1 MSENNR
7 LSTRNA
13 KIAAMLADGEQLKNF
28 YRFIAQNPYINLHD
42 ACQIIIERPDATVCN
57 TMEDWNAIGR
67 RVTKGKKGIPYY
79 DNDGY
84 KRFVFD
90 AANTHGDDRFQR
102 DIIPLKHILI
112 GLDELNG
119 TSLYEDGRGEYR
131 KIHNGVYSY
140 LERQGELTGDEQHDA
155 LLAEGITFLL
165 YSKTGFPK
173 TSVVHLH
180 GLPYSYRD
188 NADFVKELYIRSTI
202 LTQEIEEAYENKQAE
217 VEVIDDT
224 EEETITDEPVI
235 TSTPV
240 EQEEI
245 AQQEERAEENITVSP
260 IYRQYLDAQKINP
273 QAIVIMR
280 VGDFYEVMGEN
291 AIIVADELNI
301 TLTGRNV
308 GLPERVPMC
317 GFPYHTAEKYIDKI
331 LEKHGVLLAEDGQE
345 PKYILSHA
353 EALGQGEPENKP
365 DLIEI
370 PDERSP
376 FDDEQS
382 EEIEDEQEEEWDDLD
397 EDEEDIDED
406 FGEEESEQDE
416 TEEEQVKPTPKSKDE
431 KGIQDRKRKAKPQ
444 LSMFDILEPQGKSE
458 KDAFIDEC
466 LTREHSSNKVK
477 FYDAYRKNLTLTEFA
492 KLLKDTYGIGG
503 SHGGELDKDHNAKGI
518 LYNRKDKQNPDNNLS
533 VHLKWPEVAERI
545 AELIE
550 ADEYLTQSEKNEYAR
565 IVRFRNERAAA
576 KTDDERCEVI
586 ANQIVEYGTK
596 QTYSKT
602 FSEYPHFL
610 EDYAQFYFDHSE
622 EIKQKLLARKEVA
635 AVGEPSDMFDHYL
648 HVNFHIKYCP
658 RWQAILRGRLNKIHR
673 VQDFADSFI
682 WECTDKFNAADHSET
697 LTYTVTPEDIG
708 ESNYLFIKD
717 YRDDFIEYL
726 QAKPGVESV
735 DFSMQKT
742 DIVFRSSYIRDI
754 ITGDELRPAEHTK
767 LVREI
772 ADRVIKEGTENTTSG
787 SWMAY
792 FEELGDK
799 ELFISNNSDEIVNEL
814 YKHQEVAEADV
825 ADDAFNMTF
834 YLDYCPNIEEQE
846 DELSTPEQRDE
857 DKQVKVGDRFSL
869 NGREWEVKGFDGLYP
884 EQVVIT
890 RTEQSGNL
898 VYDITQNI
906 DIAELL
912 SKGQRIKPEQ
922 GENTDLSAVL
932 DQSELGG
939 AKTRFKNNVAAIR
952 LVHKLYAENRNPT
965 AEEQKTLSQFVG
977 WGGLAQAFDE
987 KNESWKKEYAEL
999 KSLLSTEDY
1008 EQARSSTLNA
1018 YYTAKDVIEG
1028 IYSALN
1034 RFGVK
1039 GNNRIL
1045 EPAMGTGNFFGFMPK
1060 EIAEGSRLYGVELD
1074 NLTGRIAAKLYPQA
1088 NVQIKGFE
1096 DTTFPNDKFNIVVGN
1111 VPFGGYGVADSD
1123 YNRYNFK
1130 VHDYFLAKSVDKVKP
1145 GGIVAIITS
1154 KGTMDKLNPSARKY
1168 VAERAELLGAIRL
1181 PNNAFKQTA
1190 GTEAVADILFFRK
1203 RAEKITDLSRE
1214 EWLGTGKTEEGYEI
1228 NNYFISHPQMI
1239 LGTLAEEHGLYGGI
1253 DTTVKP
1259 DGRELKAA
1267 LAEAIQNLPQSFY
1280 LNPQTP
1286 PIEEQTTEVDY
1297 NIKPFCYK
1305 AENGRLYMRV
1315 GEGMEEQPIPK
1326 SPKDAYQRI
1335 SGMIAL
1341 RDELHHILD
1350 IQIQGCS
1357 DEVLKSEQYKLN
1369 REYDLFV
1376 KKYGYLNSQTNTK
1389 LFKDD
1394 GDSALL
1400 FAAENVNEETKAVT
1414 KADIFFKRTIRP
1426 YVVPTSTDDP
1436 FEALQISKNERGK
1449 VDIAYIEELTGKDYD
1464 TILSELGSTVF
1475 RDPEQV
1481 KEGDKYSGF
1490 VTAEEYLSGE
1500 VVNKLDLARSVAE
1513 EHPEYHKNVEALEG
1527 VQPEKLTASDISVRL
1542 GATWVDKEY
1551 YKQFYCELMGIYR
1564 YMYPD
1569 VELTYNPHDSSWRI
1583 DQTQSVRYTT
1593 QMKQKEV
1600 YGTNRAPAYRLF
1612 VDALNLKATTITDLV
1627 EENGKE
1633 KRVVNQAET
1642 IAAREKQNKIKEA
1655 FADWIFK
1662 DPVRRAD
1669 LEETYNRLFNQTR
1682 LPSYDGSYLKFPEMN
1697 PAIEL
1702 KPHQKNAVHRTITSP
1717 SSTLLHHVVGA
1728 GKTFIVIASIM
1739 KMRQLG
1745 LCKKAMVT
1753 CPNHLVQQWA
1763 GEWRKLYPNAHI
1775 LVATKEDLEKDNRKK
1790 FVSKVALGDW
1800 DGIIIAQSSFAKIPI
1815 STERQIRKL
1824 REEIE
1829 GVEATIVKQ
1838 WEENGM
1844 PRGAVKSLETI
1855 KKSKEKQL
1863 KKLMD
1868 ASGKDDVL
1876 KFEDLGIDYLFVDE
1890 AHAYKN
1896 LFLFTKMNNV
1906 AGISTAA
1913 SQRAS
1918 DLKLKCEYLQEL
1930 HGGDRGVVFA
1940 TGTPISNSMTEMYT
1954 MQTYLQPS
1962 VLKKLGMTFFDGW
1975 AADFGETITSMELSP
1990 SGQGYRA
1997 RTRFAKFTNLPELLK
2012 LYRSFAD
2019 VQTADMVKLNV
2030 PEAEK
2035 QVIIHDGNVDPH
2047 EDNMLKITSDG
2058 KKLALDPRCFVPE
2071 SQDEEGS
2078 KLNECAD
2085 RIYEVWT
2092 DTAGIKGTQIV
2103 FCDLSTPKVKF
2114 EDYEY
2119 GKDFDAYNDL
2129 KYKLVQRGIPDRE
2142 IVYIHEANTDEQ
2154 KQALFD
2160 RVNSGAVRVL
2170 IGSTEKCGA
2179 GTNVQ
2184 KRLVALHHLDTPYR
2198 PSDMEQREG
2207 RIIRQGNTN
2216 DKVKIFTYVTERTFD
2231 SYSYQILENKQR
2243 FISQINRGDLTIR
2256 EAEDIDETTL
2266 SYAEIKAI
2274 TAANPKIKRKME
2286 VDAEVARLRVLEGQ
2300 YKKNLYEL
2308 QDKIYKNYPEDI
2320 RKQELYIERV
2330 VKDLEMLKS
2339 KRPADAEDFS
2349 ISVNGKVYTDK
2360 KEGGK
2365 ALLDALYSG
2374 KVNIPVAEYCGFK
2387 ISMNPMSMI
2396 ANEREITLAAEG
2408 QYVIS
2413 IGDSAFGTL
2422 TRLENFLNDL
2432 PDREARLKK
2441 RLAQL
2446 NADLEI
2452 AKEQVEKPFEQ
2463 AEQLKT
2469 LLSEQAELNAE
2480 LNLDKRD
2487 DVIVADEN
2495 DSGDEDNNYRAL
2507 PDIRKRNMEVNI
2519 IDEEDKV
2526 AAMQVDLL
2534 PDYAVT
2540 NEDMHAYGYTWDGM
2554 LPITG
2559 AAAKTISKLGVTVY
2573 ELTPTDNEYEV
2584 KATEL
2589 FDEKDKVFGVEK
2601 PDWNAFIQSDKG
2613 RDYIAARREV
2623 VKSVLTSLDGEDMRY
2638 FTNTELEYL
2647 WEQYGTEV
2655 PALDKA
2661 LGERGIPSNTILK
2674 RYAVPVFDEQ
2684 VEKLKAGLP
2693 FEEHGWSEADIH
2705 YAVFGN
2711 VEVEE
2716 LKDVLFRHSYEKR
2729 LNAFLDKELAEYHL
2743 SGGRITGFTEDEII
2757 DLSTDLKAAF
2767 EDSEFAGNMT
2777 GEDYDYWYDDFQYD
2791 EVIPMLN
2798 KRALPGEKYMPQYED
2813 NPLGLPPLDDEL
2825 TVLDVQQDIE
2835 LDEKRT
2841 IKGAAL
2847 LKNEVVNGWYVLGF
2861 THDGDGEALS
2871 VGDKTNIEKLGVSPV
2886 EIDPNTIR
2894 TFDSEQEARDFYD
2907 ERVKVLN
2914 SLKENYDEFKLP
2926 DYEEE
2931 VCKSVNTEYEVFKSD
2946 ILSRRPEE
2954 IYRNN
2959 YKIRV
2964 FTELKELILLGAE
2977 SGYLQPEHYKALY
2990 RDRGSILNELYSE
3003 FVNDENAS
3011 VNDYSDTAQIVR
3023 NYCEDVHS
3031 DIFNGKDKQ
3040 PVYLKTAQYALEH
3053 GEFKQY
3059 QASRRLT
3066 GDEVELT
3073 AEEFAGLVNHTSD
3086 KDYEREEK
3094 PRVSVNIPRDAL
3106 IKAYDNSSLYRA
3118 PNGTKYA
3125 EYAYYLP
3132 NSVVRENTQ
3141 AEDSSM
3147 TANIAEDFTVT
3158 LRKDKEEIKISA
3170 QEFKE
3175 LVGNTNDEDYKR
3187 EPTAMDEYC
3196 EQQKDDGKAWSE
3208 IALSEKA
3215 VIAAYEKSTLI
3226 RMPKG
3231 KYEGM
3236 VYYIPSGMV
3245 RKDENGLR
3253 LHLPE
3258 DFEVH
3263 LKGGSDEK
3271 TDLTAQQ
3278 LMEELAGKR
3287 DEDYESIYRRPS
3299 EEARKKFDEIET
3311 NLRSSL
3317 PDEMR
3322 NKSNWVVVRTR
3333 ENNDTGRLEKFLID
3347 VHTGKFAESDNPK
3360 TWTDFDSA
3368 CEYAK
3373 EHGGVALAYALD
3385 GKDGIAC
3392 IDLDKCIGEDGK
3404 RTPLAE
3410 EVLSKCGK
3418 TYIEHSL
3425 SGKGLHI
3432 FGRTKGAD
3440 LRSFSKDGDM
3450 EYYQGGQFIAMTGD
3464 GTGFYQLGDFDTPEM
3479 KSLLERKLER
3489 RTEWTNVGK
3498 GEAGLAQMD
3507 DRELLEKAFSAKNGD
3522 TVRRLYNGEDLRH
3535 NHSNS
3540 DMSLM
3545 NYLAFYSGGN
3555 VEQMTRI
3562 FATSGL
3568 YRPEKDASY
3577 YEHTAIKAAKDTP
3590 HYTPP
3595 KAPAQP
3601 PKSASSGNAK

>member
-7 LSTRNA
+7 LSTRNT

-57 TMEDWNAIGR
+57 TMEDWNAMGR

-90 AANTHGDDRFQR
+90 AADTHGDDRFQR

-140 LERQGELTGDEQHDA
+140 LERQGELTGDEQRDR

-173 TSVVHLH
+173 TAGVHLH

-224 EEETITDEPVI
+224 EEETITDEPLI
-235 TSTPV
+235 TNAPV

-245 AQQEERAEENITVSP
+245 AEQEEPAEENIAVSP
-260 IYRQYLDAQKINP
+260 FYRQYLAAQKINP
-273 QAIVIMR
+273 QAIVVMHL
-280 VGDFYEVMGEN
+280 GDFYEVMGEN
-291 AIIVADELNI
+291 AINVAEELDL
-301 TLTGRNV
+301 THTGRNV
-308 GLPERVPMC
+308 GLSECVPMC
-317 GFPYHTAEKYIDKI
+317 GFPYHVAEKYIEKI
-331 LEKHGVLLAEDGQE
+331 LEKHGVLLVEDGQE

-353 EALGQGEPENKP
+353 EAFGQGEPENKP

-370 PDERSP
+370 PDEQSP
-376 FDDEQS
+376 FEDEQS
-382 EEIEDEQEEEWDDLD
+382 EEIGDDGQEEEWDDFDD
-397 EDEEDIDED
+397 EDDIDED
-406 FGEEESEQDE
+406 FNEEPEQDE
-416 TEEEQVKPTPKSKDE
+416 TEEEQVKSTPKKEE

-444 LSMFDILEPQGKSE
+444 LSMFDLLEPQGKSE

-477 FYDAYRKNLTLTEFA
+477 FYDAYQKNLTVTEFA
-492 KLLKDTYGIGG
+492 NLLKDTYGIGG
-503 SHGGELDKDHNAKGI
+503 SHGGELDKEHNAKGI
-518 LYNRKDKQNPDNNLS
+518 LYSRRDKQNPDNNLS

-550 ADEYLTQSEKNEYAR
+550 SDEYLSQSEKSEYAR

-596 QTYSKT
+596 QTYCKT

-610 EDYAQFYFDHSE
+610 EDYAQFYFGHSE

-635 AVGEPSDMFDHYL
+635 AVGEPSDMFDSYL

-658 RWQAILRGRLNKIHR
+658 RWQARLRNSLNRIHA

-682 WECTDKFNAADHSET
+682 WECTDNFNPTDHSET
-697 LTYTVTPEDIG
+697 ITYTVTPEEIG
-708 ESNYLFIKD
+708 QGNY
-717 YRDDFIEYL
+717 DFIRDYGEEFTDYL

-735 DFSMQKT
+735 ELSREKT
-742 DIVFRSSYIRDI
+742 DIVFKRSYIWNI

-772 ADRVIKEGTENTTSG
+772 ADKVIKEGTENTTGG

-792 FEELGDK
+792 FEEFGDK
-799 ELFISNNSDEIVNEL
+799 ELFITNNSDEIVNEL
-814 YKHQEVAEADV
+814 YNHQEVAEADV
-825 ADDAFNMTF
+825 ADDAFDMTF
-834 YLDYCPNIEEQE
+834 YLDYCPNIEAQE
-846 DELSTPEQRDE
+846 EELFTPEEREE
-857 DKQVKVGDRFSL
+857 DNQVKVGDRFSL

-884 EQVVIT
+884 GQAVIT

-898 VYDITQNI
+898 VYDVTQNI
-906 DIAELL
+906 DISELL
-912 SKGQRIKPEQ
+912 SKGRRIKPEQ
-922 GENTDLSAVL
+922 GENTDLSGVL

-939 AKTRFKNNVAAIR
+939 AKTRFRSNVAAIR
-952 LVHKLYAENRNPT
+952 LVNKLYAENRNPT
-965 AEEQKTLSQFVG
+965 LEEKKTLSQFVG

-1018 YYTAKDVIEG
+1018 YYTAKDVIDG

-1034 RFGVK
+1034 RFG
-1039 GNNRIL
+1039 
-1045 EPAMGTGNFFGFMPK
+1045 
-1060 EIAEGSRLYGVELD
+1060 
-1074 NLTGRIAAKLYPQA
+1074 
-1088 NVQIKGFE
+1088 
-1096 DTTFPNDKFNIVVGN
+1096 FPNDKFDIVVDN

-1214 EWLGTGKTEEGYEI
+1214 EWLGTGKTEDGYEI
-1228 NNYFISHPQMI
+1228 NNYFISHPQML
-1239 LGTLAEEHGLYGGI
+1239 LGTLSEEHGLYGGI

-1259 DGRELKAA
+1259 DGRELKTA

-1286 PIEEQTTEVDY
+1286 PIEEQATEVDY
-1297 NIKPFCYK
+1297 NVKPFCYK

-1335 SGMIAL
+1335 CGMIAL
-1341 RDELHHILD
+1341 REELHHILD

-1376 KKYGYLNSQTNTK
+1376 KKYGYLNSQTNIR

-1414 KADIFFKRTIRP
+1414 KTDVFFKRTIRP

-1464 TILSELGSTVF
+1464 TVVSELGSTVF

-1513 EHPEYHKNVEALEG
+1513 EYPEYKKNVEALEG

-1542 GATWVDKEY
+1542 GATWVDKEC
-1551 YKQFYCELMGIYR
+1551 YKQFYCELMAIYR
-1564 YMYPD
+1564 YMSPD
-1569 VELTYNPHDSSWRI
+1569 VELTYNPHDSSWRL

-1662 DPVRRAD
+1662 DPERRTD

-1717 SSTLLHHVVGA
+1717 SSTLLHHAVGA
-1728 GKTFIVIASIM
+1728 GKTITCIASIM

-1844 PRGAVKSLETI
+1844 PRGAVKNLETI

-1930 HGGDRGVVFA
+1930 HGSDRGVVFA

-1962 VLKKLGMTFFDGW
+1962 VLKKLSMTFFDGW

-2030 PEAEK
+2030 PDAEK
-2035 QVIIHDGNVDPH
+2035 QVVTLKPSDTVIELAEKIAERADRIHDGNVDPH

-2078 KLNECAD
+2078 KLNECAQ

-2092 DTAGIKGTQIV
+2092 DTADKKGTQIV
-2103 FCDLSTPKVKF
+2103 FCDLSTPKVRF

-2129 KYKLVQRGIPDRE
+2129 KYKLVQRGIPARE
-2142 IVYIHEANTDEQ
+2142 IAYIHEANTNEQ

-2300 YKKNLYEL
+2300 YRKNLYAL

-2330 VKDLEMLKS
+2330 GKDLEMLKS
-2339 KRPADAEDFS
+2339 TRPTNPEDFS
-2349 ISVNGKVYTDK
+2349 ISVNGKVYLGR

-2374 KVNIPVAEYCGFK
+2374 KVNVPVAEYCGFK
-2387 ISMNPMSMI
+2387 ISMNPMALI
-2396 ANEREITLAAEG
+2396 ANE
-2408 QYVIS
+2408 
-2413 IGDSAFGTL
+2413 
-2422 TRLENFLNDL
+2422 
-2432 PDREARLKK
+2432 
-2441 RLAQL
+2441 
-2446 NADLEI
+2446 
-2452 AKEQVEKPFEQ
+2452 
-2463 AEQLKT
+2463 
-2469 LLSEQAELNAE
+2469 
-2480 LNLDKRD
+2480 
-2487 DVIVADEN
+2487 
-2495 DSGDEDNNYRAL
+2495 
-2507 PDIRKRNMEVNI
+2507 
-2519 IDEEDKV
+2519 
-2526 AAMQVDLL
+2526 
-2534 PDYAVT
+2534 
-2540 NEDMHAYGYTWDGM
+2540 
-2554 LPITG
+2554 
-2559 AAAKTISKLGVTVY
+2559 
-2573 ELTPTDNEYEV
+2573 
-2584 KATEL
+2584 
-2589 FDEKDKVFGVEK
+2589 
-2601 PDWNAFIQSDKG
+2601 
-2613 RDYIAARREV
+2613 
-2623 VKSVLTSLDGEDMRY
+2623 
-2638 FTNTELEYL
+2638 
-2647 WEQYGTEV
+2647 
-2655 PALDKA
+2655 
-2661 LGERGIPSNTILK
+2661 
-2674 RYAVPVFDEQ
+2674 
-2684 VEKLKAGLP
+2684 
-2693 FEEHGWSEADIH
+2693 
-2705 YAVFGN
+2705 
-2711 VEVEE
+2711 
-2716 LKDVLFRHSYEKR
+2716 
-2729 LNAFLDKELAEYHL
+2729 
-2743 SGGRITGFTEDEII
+2743 
-2757 DLSTDLKAAF
+2757 
-2767 EDSEFAGNMT
+2767 
-2777 GEDYDYWYDDFQYD
+2777 
-2791 EVIPMLN
+2791 
-2798 KRALPGEKYMPQYED
+2798 
-2813 NPLGLPPLDDEL
+2813 
-2825 TVLDVQQDIE
+2825 
-2835 LDEKRT
+2835 
-2841 IKGAAL
+2841 
-2847 LKNEVVNGWYVLGF
+2847 
-2861 THDGDGEALS
+2861 
-2871 VGDKTNIEKLGVSPV
+2871 
-2886 EIDPNTIR
+2886 
-2894 TFDSEQEARDFYD
+2894 
-2907 ERVKVLN
+2907 
-2914 SLKENYDEFKLP
+2914 
-2926 DYEEE
+2926 
-2931 VCKSVNTEYEVFKSD
+2931 
-2946 ILSRRPEE
+2946 
-2954 IYRNN
+2954 
-2959 YKIRV
+2959 
-2964 FTELKELILLGAE
+2964 
-2977 SGYLQPEHYKALY
+2977 
-2990 RDRGSILNELYSE
+2990 
-3003 FVNDENAS
+3003 
-3011 VNDYSDTAQIVR
+3011 
-3023 NYCEDVHS
+3023 
-3031 DIFNGKDKQ
+3031 
-3040 PVYLKTAQYALEH
+3040 
-3053 GEFKQY
+3053 
-3059 QASRRLT
+3059 
-3066 GDEVELT
+3066 
-3073 AEEFAGLVNHTSD
+3073 
-3086 KDYEREEK
+3086 
-3094 PRVSVNIPRDAL
+3094 
-3106 IKAYDNSSLYRA
+3106 
-3118 PNGTKYA
+3118 
-3125 EYAYYLP
+3125 
-3132 NSVVRENTQ
+3132 
-3141 AEDSSM
+3141 
-3147 TANIAEDFTVT
+3147 
-3158 LRKDKEEIKISA
+3158 
-3170 QEFKE
+3170 
-3175 LVGNTNDEDYKR
+3175 
-3187 EPTAMDEYC
+3187 
-3196 EQQKDDGKAWSE
+3196 
-3208 IALSEKA
+3208 
-3215 VIAAYEKSTLI
+3215 
-3226 RMPKG
+3226 
-3231 KYEGM
+3231 
-3236 VYYIPSGMV
+3236 
-3245 RKDENGLR
+3245 
-3253 LHLPE
+3253 
-3258 DFEVH
+3258 
-3263 LKGGSDEK
+3263 
-3271 TDLTAQQ
+3271 
-3278 LMEELAGKR
+3278 
-3287 DEDYESIYRRPS
+3287 
-3299 EEARKKFDEIET
+3299 
-3311 NLRSSL
+3311 
-3317 PDEMR
+3317 
-3322 NKSNWVVVRTR
+3322 
-3333 ENNDTGRLEKFLID
+3333 
-3347 VHTGKFAESDNPK
+3347 
-3360 TWTDFDSA
+3360 
-3368 CEYAK
+3368 
-3373 EHGGVALAYALD
+3373 
-3385 GKDGIAC
+3385 
-3392 IDLDKCIGEDGK
+3392 
-3404 RTPLAE
+3404 
-3410 EVLSKCGK
+3410 
-3418 TYIEHSL
+3418 
-3425 SGKGLHI
+3425 
-3432 FGRTKGAD
+3432 
-3440 LRSFSKDGDM
+3440 
-3450 EYYQGGQFIAMTGD
+3450 
-3464 GTGFYQLGDFDTPEM
+3464 
-3479 KSLLERKLER
+3479 
-3489 RTEWTNVGK
+3489 
-3498 GEAGLAQMD
+3498 
-3507 DRELLEKAFSAKNGD
+3507 
-3522 TVRRLYNGEDLRH
+3522 
-3535 NHSNS
+3535 
-3540 DMSLM
+3540 
-3545 NYLAFYSGGN
+3545 
-3555 VEQMTRI
+3555 
-3562 FATSGL
+3562 
-3568 YRPEKDASY
+3568 
-3577 YEHTAIKAAKDTP
+3577 
-3590 HYTPP
+3590 
-3595 KAPAQP
+3595 
-3601 PKSASSGNAK
+3601 